1 LTQPKSYFPLTKT
14 RQDRKTELLE
24 RAKDYRLT
32 YDEAI
37 ELRNLIE
44 QDKAIDDLT
53 KFLLIF
59 GIGALIGYILA
70 KD

>member
-1 LTQPKSYFPLTKT
+1 MTDLLIAKP
-14 RQDRKTELLE
+14 RQERKTELLE
-24 RAKDYRLT
+24 KAKAYQLT

-37 ELRNLIE
+37 ELRNIIE
-44 QDKAIDDLT
+44 QDKQIDELT

>member
-1 LTQPKSYFPLTKT
+1 VPYPIVKSRPE
-14 RQDRKTELLE
+14 RKNELLE
-24 RAKDYRLT
+24 KAKDYRLT

-37 ELRNLIE
+37 ELRNIIE
-44 QDKAIDDLT
+44 ADKQIDDLT

-70 KD
+70 RD

>member
-1 LTQPKSYFPLTKT
+1 LTQVPGPWPLAKSRPE
-14 RQDRKTELLE
+14 RKNELLE
-24 RAKDYRLT
+24 KAKDYRLT

-37 ELRNLIE
+37 ELRNIIE
-44 QDKAIDDLT
+44 ADKQIDDLT

-70 KD
+70 RD

>member
-1 LTQPKSYFPLTKT
+1 MTDLLVTKP
-14 RQDRKTELLE
+14 RQERKTELLE
-24 RAKDYRLT
+24 KAKSYQLT

-37 ELRNLIE
+37 ELRNIIE
-44 QDKAIDDLT
+44 ADKQIDDLT

-70 KD
+70 RE